1 MKALLV
7 IISFLVWIA
16 IVGIVGGRYAERGI
30 ERGIVVKS
38 IWITLFAP
46 IALVIDLMAH
56 GLKNDM
62 YF

>member
-7 IISFLVWIA
+7 IISVLVWID
-16 IVGIVGGRYAERGI
+16 IFIIVGGRYAERGI
-30 ERGIVVKS
+30 ERGLVVKY

-46 IALVIDLMAH
+46 IALVVDLAVH

-62 YF
+62 YT